1 MRAKL
6 YPVDRSLL
14 NGPLHSSAAALQKH
28 DRRVT
33 EMLDKRQQHRD
44 NESTGDERRL
54 LHTLEMEAPHIVM
67 RELRAKQQEKGQK
80 PAGNIG
86 YRPKAIDMLMR
97 FPPETTD
104 SVVMRD
110 ENITALPHHLDSL
123 NHITHLD
130 VSTNYLLELSP
141 AISELRKL
149 EHLDVS
155 ANELSALPDTIN
167 LSTRLVTLLAR
178 NNRIATLPDR
188 WTGLNYLR
196 ELDVSFNR
204 CPPSPHPHSPPCTA
218 ARAASTRPPIPAASR
233 FSWSSPRRAV
243 SLSAR
248 ARHADSTRC
257 PGASQSS
264 TRSSASISRTASYAS
279 SRMRSV
285 RSPGASRRS
294 VPGSTSSSR
303 SRAPSGSSRGSQ
315 SSHSPGALPLLE
327 RLYKNHTSFFRLYK
341 NHTSFFLVHPR
352 TFLKE
357 RHRRW
362 TRVFMPLTTRPHAA
376 DDAASYPPQEPHLG
390 PPAGHDRVHDRPP
403 EA

>member
-204 CPPSPHPHSPPCTA
+204 CPPRPTRTPRPARQPERRAHAPHPRGESFLLELPAACGLSKR
-218 ARAASTRPPIPAASR
+218 ARAA
-233 FSWSSPRRAV
+233 RR
-243 SLSAR
+243 L
-248 ARHADSTRC
+248 DT
-257 PGASQSS
+257 
-264 TRSSASISRTASYAS
+264 
-279 SRMRSV
+279 
-285 RSPGASRRS
+285 
-294 VPGSTSSSR
+294 VPGSISELYS
-303 SRAPSGSSRGSQ
+303 
-315 SSHSPGALPLLE
+315 LE
-327 RLYKNHTSFFRLYK
+327 RLDISHCQLREL
-341 NHTSFFLVHPR
+341 
-352 TFLKE
+352 
-357 RHRRW
+357 
-362 TRVFMPLTTRPHAA
+362 PHAICA
-376 DDAASYPPQEPHLG
+376 LSRRFQTLRAGFNFIFALPRAIGKLKGLTELSLPRCP
-390 PPAGHDRVHDRPP
+390 PPA
-403 EA
+403 